1 MLTFVDVK
9 HKTIFSTSYQEFTG
23 RTLEVPGGW
32 GGVKR
37 GLEGT
42 KDQTKVKVQ
51 KIEEREGSKSTKDQP
66 KVKVQKMEAP
76 LVSKDAGITTMQER
90 SHDQLS
96 TRLLNTQKCLDNKSN
111 LNRGRTK

>member
-23 RTLEVPGGW
+23 RTLEVPGG

-51 KIEEREGSKSTKDQP
+51 KIEEREGPKSTKDQP
-66 KVKVQKMEAP
+66 KVKVQKMEAL
-76 LVSKDAGITTMQER
+76 LVSKDAGTPTMQER

-96 TRLLNTQKCLDNKSN
+96 TRLLNTQKCLYNKSN